1 METPQRKR
9 QRMRDRVSCNLNVFI
24 NDSLPCSAFD
34 INEGGLYI
42 KTGDI
47 FVPGSVVKLS
57 LPFKGD
63 RLEVSARIKYC
74 LEGVGIGVMFI
85 DLNDILK
92 GKIRALLQDIKDSA
106 C

>member
-1 METPQRKR
+1 METSQRKR
-9 QRMRDRVSCNLNVFI
+9 QRVRDRVLCNLNVII
-24 NDSLPCSAFD
+24 NDSLTCSAFD

-47 FVPGSVVKLS
+47 FALGSVVKLS

-74 LEGVGIGVMFI
+74 LEGVGIGIMFI
-85 DLNDILK
+85 DLNDTLK
-92 GKIRALLQDIKDSA
+92 GKIKVMLQDIKDSP